1 MRELDDQVV
10 DGSHLFQVRGH
21 LVPVSGVEIH
31 DLDVSGDVDLTVF
44 AGASSSLVGQDDLD
58 EVGVA
63 LEPGSAAGV
72 LVYENAWAAPFATAL
87 RKGGGQLV
95 AGGRIPIPAII
106 AALDAAE
113 SA

>member
-1 MRELDDQVV
+1 M
-10 DGSHLFQVRGH
+10 
-21 LVPVSGVEIH
+21 
-31 DLDVSGDVDLTVF
+31 
-44 AGASSSLVGQDDLD
+44 
-58 EVGVA
+58 GVA